1 MQAIQVGMLRSTG
14 ELSTLKDIA
23 VETDKFGI
31 GAVKFTM
38 EQEAVEVN
46 LESSRDSGLVMIK
59 NKLPLD
65 ELNDAILSSTI
76 YRELVWDFGTDYTPV
91 SIAINI
97 HQVEESGQNI
107 FARPVEVKD
116 LDQPIF
122 FQLPMDKDVA
132 LTCAYFNEISQQW
145 KALQCPKESY

>member
-23 VETDKFGI
+23 VETDKFGL

-65 ELNDAILSSTI
+65 ELNNFQVSVFTLSGHLGSRQILTTSGRVLRVDS
-76 YRELVWDFGTDYTPV
+76 WTD
-91 SIAINI
+91 
-97 HQVEESGQNI
+97 
-107 FARPVEVKD
+107 
-116 LDQPIF
+116 
-122 FQLPMDKDVA
+122 
-132 LTCAYFNEISQQW
+132 
-145 KALQCPKESY
+145 

>member
-23 VETDKFGI
+23 VETDKFGL

-46 LESSRDSGLVMIK
+46 IESSRDSGLVMIK

-116 LDQPIF
+116 LD
-122 FQLPMDKDVA
+122 
-132 LTCAYFNEISQQW
+132 
-145 KALQCPKESY
+145 